1 MKARKLTLSKMAARF
16 LWMRLLSHQYSTAEL
31 RTIGPALDELEK
43 LRAFDRRII
52 TRLTE
57 AGNDESARLA
67 ASEEIDAWE
76 ETWAE
81 VSVLLTPE
89 SYDLAK
95 ERWLQIP
102 KINDQGRQTGLEEAK
117 FAPQQRKVVLEISN
131 AFDKAAEVAVAE
143 KEEPCP
149 T

>member
-31 RTIGPALDELEK
+31 RTISPALDELEK
-43 LRAFDRRII
+43 LRSFDRRIT

-76 ETWAE
+76 ETWADT
-81 VSVLLTPE
+81 SCLMTPE
-89 SYDLAK
+89 SYELAK
-95 ERWLQIP
+95 ERWSQIP
-102 KINDQGRQTGLEEAK
+102 KFNDQGRLVGLEEAK
-117 FAPQQRKVVLEISN
+117 FAPQQRRVVLEIGN
-131 AFDKAAEVAVAE
+131 AFDRAEEVSVAE
-143 KEEPCP
+143 AVEV
-149 T
+149 